1 MPLLSFSIGL
11 VGDGAL
17 DLATLLPCRG
27 EKALLWNSDE

>member
-17 DLATLLPCRG
+17 AALPPCRG
-27 EKALLWNSDE
+27 EKALPWNSDE